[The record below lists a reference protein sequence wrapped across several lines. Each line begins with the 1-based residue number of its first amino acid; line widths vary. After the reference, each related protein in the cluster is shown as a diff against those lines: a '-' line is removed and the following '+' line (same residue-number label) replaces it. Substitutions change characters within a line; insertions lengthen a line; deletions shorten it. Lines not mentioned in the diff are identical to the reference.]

1 MTMRLKWKQIDKF
14 IYNYGERFLHMKI
27 MTAIIILN
35 SYDFEIASAA
45 PSLRIISEIYEFI
58 LPNGVATNFL

>member
-45 PSLRIISEIYEFI
+45 PSLRIISEIY
-58 LPNGVATNFL
+58 